1 VGSQACKPS
10 HNLESRENLHKLCIP
25 LSPQSQSYIP
35 KLNYRLLPERASEV
49 YQKIGVNF
57 ANVIILPAAQEVLKA
72 NTALHVANEMLRQR
86 PKIKLD
92 VQETLATWLAKYGVE
107 LKEAALANIRFDKAY
122 QKAIK
127 DK

>member
-1 VGSQACKPS
+1 
-10 HNLESRENLHKLCIP
+10 
-25 LSPQSQSYIP
+25 
-35 KLNYRLLPERASEV
+35 V

-72 NTALHVANEMLRQR
+72 NTALHVANEILRQR

-107 LKEAALANIRFDKAY
+107 LKEAALANIRFDKTY
-122 QKAIK
+122 EKAIK